1 MSVAKSGGVGTIRV
15 AMSADAPTSGRA
27 TTPGAASARDTEEA
41 FLECYRECRDLVF
54 RSAMRYTGGR
64 KDLADDLTQEV
75 FIKLLDRWDELSAR
89 GELHGWLYR
98 VTANLAISK
107 LRREQ
112 RWTDR
117 VRTLLASKPAGPTEP
132 DRHLATRQA
141 MDQVVLA
148 LESLPPKQR
157 VVLVM
162 RVLDGKSQ
170 REIAEVIGVSEGY
183 ASKLLKRAQAKLRR
197 AGWEVLDD

>member
-1 MSVAKSGGVGTIRV
+1 MSLAKSGGVGTIRV
-15 AMSADAPTSGRA
+15 AMSADAPTSGRLA
-27 TTPGAASARDTEEA
+27 PEEASARGAEEA
-41 FLECYRECRDLVF
+41 FLECYREYRDHVF
-54 RSAMRYTGGR
+54 RSAMRYAGGR
-64 KDLADDLTQEV
+64 RDVADDLTQEV
-75 FIKLLDRWDELSAR
+75 FIKLMDRWEELSAR

-117 VRTLLASKPAGPTEP
+117 VRTLLASKPAGPVGP
-132 DRHLATRQA
+132 DQELATRQA
-141 MDQVVLA
+141 MDQVVAA
-148 LESLPPKQR
+148 LDALPPKQR

-183 ASKLLKRAQAKLRR
+183 ASKLLKRAQAKLRK
-197 AGWEVLDD
+197 AGWEVLDG